1 MANKSLNG
9 HRAHVILT
17 TPQLKRLKQLS
28 KNTGLTVSEILRRA
42 VDAYITKQETPQ

>member
-17 TPQLKRLKQLS
+17 TPQLKRLKQMS
-28 KNTGLTVSEILRRA
+28 KATGLTVSELLRRA
-42 VDAYITKQETPQ
+42 VDSYITQQEKS